1 MRSASP
7 RPWLRRLA
15 IGFVPLVA
23 LAACGSDGGD
33 DEAEPDGGTTAT
45 TEGEAPEVLTSC
57 SSVTESTDGP
67 ENLGAVIN
75 RIDFQ
80 YCQPDVTVEV
90 GEAVEFINNGAARH
104 QVEQTVEADGAEGF
118 RSDALLSGD
127 EYVFTPDTAGT
138 YEYVCAFHSELM
150 TGVITVE

>member
-7 RPWLRRLA
+7 RPRLRRLA
-15 IGFVPLVA
+15 LGAIPLVA

-33 DEAEPDGGTTAT
+33 EEADAESTTT
-45 TEGEAPEVLTSC
+45 TEAEAPEVLTSC
-57 SSVTESTDGP
+57 SSVTETTGGP

-75 RIDFQ
+75 MIDFQ
-80 YCQPDVTVEV
+80 YCQADVTVEA
-90 GEAVEFINNGAARH
+90 GEAIEFVNNGAARH
-104 QVEQTVEADGAEGF
+104 QVEQTAVAEGAEGF

-150 TGVITVE
+150 SGTITVE